1 MKNKNFWL
9 RGGILVMMLVFGMA
23 VIGCNDGSNDNGGG
37 RDNRLVLEAFY
48 AWVDDNPQGNRDGLI
63 FKADGTV
70 LFISDNDHIAHGIED
85 GIWGI
90 DFPGTWSTSGNN
102 LTISLFTTGWQT
114 FTVRYTVT
122 SNTFTWYDPTGVIDD
137 FISTKKPVTIP

>member
-9 RGGILVMMLVFGMA
+9 RGILVMMLVFGMA
-23 VIGCNDGSNDNGGG
+23 VVGCDNGSNDNGGG
-37 RDNRLVLEAFY
+37 RDNRLVLEAGY
-48 AWVDDNPQGNRDGLI
+48 AWVDYYPLGNRDGLI

-70 LFISDNDHIAHGIED
+70 FFISDYDHGAD

-90 DFPGTWSTSGNN
+90 DFPGTWSASGNN
-102 LTISLFTTGWQT
+102 LTISSGWQT
-114 FTVRYTVT
+114 TTARYTVT
-122 SNTFTWYDPTGVIDD
+122 SNTFIWHDPTGGNND